1 MKHVKNNMVP
11 ISIFVLA
18 VISFQ
23 LADVSFNYLAGEVY
37 TRFVRNILFTLALIL
52 PVTCG
57 MGINFA
63 IVVGAISAQMAVVL
77 SIDFMLEGIP
87 ALLFVTAVS
96 IVLSVIFGSM
106 VAGLLNR
113 ARGKEMIVSIMIGQL
128 SSVIYQFI
136 FMVVYGMFLK
146 PVNQDILLERGI
158 GVRSMLD
165 AKNISS
171 VFKSIMPFQ
180 FDGKTY
186 SFFPV
191 ILIVIFSLILFY
203 IHRTR
208 LGTLAKAVGTDINT
222 AETLGIKS
230 NRIRSI
236 CIVLSTVFAAMSQV
250 IFIADFGTINVYTG
264 HQGLDTFAAAAIL
277 VGGASIREAK
287 MRNCFMG
294 VVLFH
299 ALFIT
304 SPMAGQN
311 LFNNPS
317 VGEYFRS
324 FLAYGVIV
332 IAIILNI
339 RNENARAEV

>member
-23 LADVSFNYLAGEVY
+23 LAGVSYNYLAGEVY

-63 IVVGAISAQMAVVL
+63 IIVGALSAQMAVIF
-77 SIDFMLEGIP
+77 SIDLMLEGIP
-87 ALLFVTAVS
+87 ALLFVTIVS
-96 IVLSVIFGSM
+96 VILAIIFGSM
-106 VAGLLNR
+106 VAWLLNK

-128 SSVIYQFI
+128 SSVIYQFV
-136 FMVVYGMFLK
+136 FMVMYGMFFK
-146 PVNQDILLERGI
+146 PNNTDILLESGI

-165 AKNISS
+165 AKNIGS
-171 VFKSIMPFQ
+171 VFKSILPFH
-180 FDGKTY
+180 FDGRVF

-191 ILIVIFSLILFY
+191 VLVLIFSLVLFY
-203 IHRTR
+203 IQRTR
-208 LGTLAKAVGTDINT
+208 LGVLAKAVGTDIHT
-222 AETLGIKS
+222 AETLGIPS

-236 CIVLSTVFAAMSQV
+236 CIIVSTIFAAMSQM

-264 HQGLDTFAAAAIL
+264 YQGLDTFAAAAIL
-277 VGGASIREAK
+277 VGGASIKQAK
-287 MRNCFMG
+287 MRNCFIG

-332 IAIILNI
+332 IAIIANI
-339 RNENARAEV
+339 RNEKKRAEE